1 MQSTHLSIADK
12 KLLKEEQPYNQET
25 MGKRLNRQL
34 SYNKIPESRKVYQ
47 EHYADFAVKCISQ
60 NLSLSKCKTKKNNFA
75 TQIII
80 IENNKKPRK
89 YSRNKSKPRRT
100 VNQVEMKTEKFNNAE
115 HSQQFSDSQ
124 QFENLRNVQ
133 ASKTFKLV

>member
-60 NLSLSKCKTKKNNFA
+60 
-75 TQIII
+75 I
-80 IENNKKPRK
+80 
-89 YSRNKSKPRRT
+89 YHYRNAKQKRT
-100 VNQVEMKTEKFNNAE
+100 ILQLK
-115 HSQQFSDSQ
+115 
-124 QFENLRNVQ
+124 
-133 ASKTFKLV
+133 